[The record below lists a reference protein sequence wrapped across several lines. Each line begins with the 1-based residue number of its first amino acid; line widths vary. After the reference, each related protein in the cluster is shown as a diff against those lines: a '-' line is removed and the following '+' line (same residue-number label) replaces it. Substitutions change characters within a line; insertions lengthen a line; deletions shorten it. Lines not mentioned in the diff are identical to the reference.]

1 MTAKSTHFL
10 NECNT
15 FYLLFGVKPHD
26 VNLLKH
32 APLQGSSSPGVGDE
46 AAVAVP
52 HCPFPLF
59 GDVCLTL
66 LLVYTSFSSSHGTFS
81 FMLQKE
87 KLFGCPICWQNPAGE
102 EQSRGSCWHQQQGT
116 EQLCWVGWY
125 DPPRGS
131 WHCKLEKHLTLLK
144 SNRHAKRGGNK
155 AWEITQFKKVH
166 SFPYLWKLRENKN
179 QNCSVK
185 DLSAI
190 LQPHGC
196 LWWGWATTKKAIL
209 TQFGFSR
216 AFV

>member
-1 MTAKSTHFL
+1 
-10 NECNT
+10 
-15 FYLLFGVKPHD
+15 
-26 VNLLKH
+26 
-32 APLQGSSSPGVGDE
+32 
-46 AAVAVP
+46 
-52 HCPFPLF
+52 
-59 GDVCLTL
+59 
-66 LLVYTSFSSSHGTFS
+66 
-81 FMLQKE
+81 MLQKE

-131 WHCKLEKHLTLLK
+131 RHCKLEKHLTLLK
-144 SNRHAKRGGNK
+144 SSRHAKRGGSK

-190 LQPHGC
+190 LQPHGY
-196 LWWGWATTKKAIL
+196 LWWKQHCLRLGNYQKGYSNPVWVFQSICLIMKVKRHDS
-209 TQFGFSR
+209 QCC
-216 AFV
+216 